1 MLLGKFLG
9 AAGLAIALCA
19 MPSVCSFS
27 QQKESMYGD
36 AVKADVKMKYV
47 YSYEE
52 AIKRAKAE
60 KKLIFFNCFA
70 DWAVPCHQMN
80 AAVFSDQEFCD
91 YMDKHFVNLFVDVT
105 ERGEGEALANKYQI
119 KMFAHYLVLNDKG
132 EVVLRIV
139 GGKKLPEFKETVEL
153 ALSDKTSL
161 MGTEAKYNSG
171 KYSKKDLLNYLN
183 ALNLADEDEKFQSV
197 SKIYMGMISQ
207 KEYAKKENWNVFSKL
222 VKDRESDL
230 YAYLVDHKDEF
241 VKNVGA
247 DQVNNLI
254 ERMYSGELFQIACG
268 ATPYKAEQMIKLYD
282 GMQKAGLPEES
293 PCVVIYNVAKLR
305 GEKKYAELIQLMKEK
320 GDVLQNA
327 RPSVEL
333 SFDFPDLNEADRKL
347 VGDYLQER
355 AEQSSGST
363 KERLADLAGTVRYGK
378 EAGISFDVKTY
389 DEALAKAK
397 SENKLVFMDC
407 YTSWCGPCKMMSS
420 KVFTQ
425 KKVGDYF
432 NQHLVSIK
440 IDMEKGEGIK
450 LAKKYGV
457 KAYPTMMFLDTEG
470 NVIHKIIGA
479 CDADKLIQTARD
491 HSDPSKGYS
500 VCKAAYES
508 GNRTPEVVANYIST
522 MMDVREMTPQ
532 QADSIVKDYCRTLS
546 DDDFCTAEAWKLVD
560 RCVLEPKGDA
570 FERVMK
576 LHDKLAQVAG
586 EAAVNKKIERLC
598 FPKVIGY
605 YGNEVSK
612 EELQGILGLLKQGN
626 YPADYTLTLLAEL
639 VELNGVDAVINFYQ
653 TKVKAMKNPQDR
665 LNMDTL
671 LPYFVA
677 QATDAQKEAIVK
689 YCEDALNNCDKR
701 AYRKYSSLLSVV
713 KEGGYK
719 N

>member
-105 ERGEGEALANKYQI
+105 EAGEGEALANKYQI
-119 KMFAHYLVLNDKG
+119 KMFAHYLVLNEKG

-139 GGKKLPEFKETVEL
+139 GGQKLPEFKETIEL

-161 MGTEAKYNSG
+161 IGTEAKYNSG

-197 SKIYMGMISQ
+197 SKIYLGMISQ
-207 KEYAKKENWNVFSKL
+207 KEYAKKENWNVIFKL
-222 VKDRESDL
+222 IKDRESDL
-230 YAYLVDHKDEF
+230 YAYLIAHKDDF

-247 DQVNNLI
+247 DPVNSLI
-254 ERMYSGELFQIACG
+254 ERMYSGDLFQIACG
-268 ATPYKAEQMIKLYD
+268 VIPYNAEQMSKLYE
-282 GMQKAGLPEES
+282 GMQQARLPEGS
-293 PCVVIYNVAKLR
+293 VCYVMYNVAKLR
-305 GEKKYAELIQLMKEK
+305 GEKRYSELIQLMKEK
-320 GDVLQNA
+320 GEMLQNA
-327 RPSVEL
+327 RTSVEL
-333 SFDFPDLNEADRKL
+333 SFDFAELSVSDKEVVVN
-347 VGDYLQER
+347 YLLER
-355 AEQSSGST
+355 ANQDDGST
-363 KERLADLAGTVRYGK
+363 KERLTDLANTIRYGK
-378 EAGISFDVKTY
+378 EAGIKFDVKTY

-532 QADSIVKDYCRTLS
+532 QADSIVEDYCHTLS

-560 RCVLEPKGDA
+560 RCVLESKGDA

-576 LHDKLAQVAG
+576 LHDKLAQVVG

-605 YGNEVSK
+605 YNNKVSK

-639 VELNGVDAVINFYQ
+639 VELNGVDAVVNFYQ
-653 TKVKAMKNPQDR
+653 TKVKGMKNPQDK

-677 QATDAQKEAIVK
+677 QATDAQKEAMVK
-689 YCEDALNNCDKR
+689 YCEDALNSCDKR
-701 AYRKYSSLLSVV
+701 AYRKYSGLLSVV